1 MEDAVGDGFP
11 YLRVAPFRMTL
22 AESQCEQLAHGAVH
36 ALGLTKSLLRS
47 HRAIDRHLMRVR
59 STGMIGFGE
68 SDHDRDGKGGR
79 RTIKHGKICLPRMR
93 FPQASSNATHGLI
106 DIVSFSK

>member
-36 ALGLTKSLLRS
+36 A
-47 HRAIDRHLMRVR
+47 
-59 STGMIGFGE
+59 
-68 SDHDRDGKGGR
+68 
-79 RTIKHGKICLPRMR
+79 
-93 FPQASSNATHGLI
+93 
-106 DIVSFSK
+106 